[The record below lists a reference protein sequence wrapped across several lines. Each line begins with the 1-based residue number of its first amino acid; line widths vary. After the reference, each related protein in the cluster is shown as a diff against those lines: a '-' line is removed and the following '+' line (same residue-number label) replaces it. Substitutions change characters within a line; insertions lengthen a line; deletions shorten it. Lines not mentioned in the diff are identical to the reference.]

1 MIPLT
6 FTFCAVVVACGIT
19 PVDAVRYEPVDLIE
33 VNHFYDEQ
41 GRLVFDQIIF
51 YDWSPRASH
60 YMVRAWRLVKSPAQL
75 PQQDFRA
82 GGYTAVW
89 HDGEV
94 LRHVRAESKR
104 ETWTQYDP
112 ELVEREFLPK
122 ERRKELNMKPPRLPV
137 RTVSRAVAAKPTSG
151 KEQQPERALAPTKLP

>member
-1 MIPLT
+1 VIPLT
-6 FTFCAVVVACGIT
+6 TTICAIVVACGIA
-19 PVDAVRYEPVDLIE
+19 PVDDVPYEPVDLIE
-33 VNHFYDEQ
+33 VNHLYDEQ

-51 YDWSPRASH
+51 YDWSPRDSH

-75 PQQDFRA
+75 PKQDFRT

-94 LRHVRAESKR
+94 LRHVWAQSKR

-112 ELVEREFLPK
+112 DLIEREFLPK
-122 ERRKELNMKPPRLPV
+122 ERRKELSMKAPPSPPRK
-137 RTVSRAVAAKPTSG
+137 VSRLVAAASTPRATS
-151 KEQQPERALAPTKLP
+151 EATNP